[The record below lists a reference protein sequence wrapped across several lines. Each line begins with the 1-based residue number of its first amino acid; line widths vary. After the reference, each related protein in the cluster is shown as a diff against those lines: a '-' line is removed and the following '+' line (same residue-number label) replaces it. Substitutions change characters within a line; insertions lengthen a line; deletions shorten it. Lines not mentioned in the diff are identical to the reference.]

1 MKKHLTT
8 LAAAML
14 LMSCGG
20 NGSSS
25 EAEASSPKSL
35 EIPNDINTPYSIS
48 DLPIDK
54 TDVVAITLDNDGR
67 AHISIFGDGEKAI
80 STDEL
85 RRMVAI
91 QALSRNDIEAED
103 ITEEQLNN
111 FVSLPDIGMTIEEW
125 AANYNKPLDELKR
138 INAKGINPLRQ
149 HGEYYSGVRRWL
161 PVIQT
166 VAHILK
172 DDADHYSLKSKKPEP
187 APVLEPEPEEE
198 IVSMEPEPEI
208 EAEEVL
214 ETEFKFWN
222 SNIKPQNKVIGLA
235 GYDLLIISDEDNAYE
250 NVENLLSDL
259 RLWDLKFVTSQRSIA
274 TDGWWQNGKRN
285 VRYSSFEGIGD
296 FWDRID
302 YESVSVYYY
311 DIVYPQHK
319 ITVIVDNVRDA
330 QGNLLMDES
339 TGRHKLTSWVIT
351 PGNDISQVVEA
362 DFSENDSNAHPTGLR
377 RILHYRNEEVIDRVN
392 QYKEEWRNNRI
403 SENEYWD
410 RLKALKHEYEEND
423 GIPHVVLKFAPG
435 ATYEAFIA
443 AMDEMYINDILY
455 WRIERLTPEETQY
468 IKAHTAR

>member
-67 AHISIFGDGEKAI
+67 AHISIFGDGEKGI

-91 QALSRNDIEAED
+91 EALFRNGIEAEN
-103 ITEEQLNN
+103 ITEEQIKN

-125 AANYNKPLDELKR
+125 AANYNKPLEELKR
-138 INAKGINPLRQ
+138 INAKGINP
-149 HGEYYSGVRRWL
+149 VRRGGYNSVRGWPL
-161 PVIQT
+161 VIRSF
-166 VAHILK
+166 AYNIK
-172 DDADHYSLKSKKPEP
+172 NDADHYSLKPKKP
-187 APVLEPEPEEE
+187 EPEPEEE
-198 IVSMEPEPEI
+198 IVFMDLEEEI
-208 EAEEVL
+208 DEEEVL
-214 ETEFKFWN
+214 DTEVRLWN
-222 SNIKPQNKVIGLA
+222 TNIMPQNKSLA

-250 NVENLLSDL
+250 NVENLLFDL
-259 RLWDLKFVTSQRSIA
+259 RQWDIKFVTSQRSID
-274 TDGWWQNGKRN
+274 TEGWWQNGNRN
-285 VRYSSFEGIGD
+285 VRYSSFDGIGD
-296 FWDRID
+296 FTDENVMSNELD
-302 YESVSVYYY
+302 YYY
-311 DIVYPQHK
+311 NIIYPQKK

-330 QGNLLMDES
+330 QGNLLMDGS

-351 PGNDISQVVEA
+351 PEKDISQAINA
-362 DFSENDSNAHPTGLR
+362 DFSENKNSNTINLR
-377 RILHYRNEEVIDRVN
+377 RILRDRNEEVIDRVN
-392 QYKEEWRNNRI
+392 QYKEDWRNNRI
-403 SENEYWD
+403 SENGYWD
-410 RLKALKHEYEEND
+410 KLRALNSEYVED
-423 GIPHVVLKFAPG
+423 SRVPYVVLKFAPG

-443 AMDEMYINDILY
+443 AMDEIYLNDILY
-455 WRIERLTPEETQY
+455 WRIDELTPEDAQF
-468 IKAHTAR
+468 INAHTAR